1 MRETARHR
9 HAFDRYFRL
18 GSDRTITQLRAAL
31 GAEGDAPALR
41 TLWEWSRQLQW
52 QQRLVDLE
60 RQARDAEDAARVAA
74 IREMHERQAKEGLLL
89 QQKGTAWLTELSAAE
104 ASAEAAI
111 RAVTEGAKLE
121 RLARGE
127 ATERTEHQGPSDPRL
142 EELHDAELDRLIELA
157 ERPLAGEESPQP

>member
-18 GSDRTITQLRAAL
+18 GPDRTITKLRAAL

-74 IREMHERQAKEGLLL
+74 IREMHERHAKEGLLL
-89 QQKGTAWLTELSAAE
+89 QQKGTAWLTDLTAAE

-111 RAVTEGAKLE
+111 RAITDGAKLE

-142 EELHDAELDRLIELA
+142 EELDDAELDRLIELA
-157 ERPLAGEESPQP
+157 ERPLAGEEAPPP